1 MAELGTAH
9 LRPRPGVVFR
19 KVDNEAVLLD
29 TRAGVYFGLNE
40 TGSLLWS
47 VIEGGSAT
55 LEDLRAALVSA
66 FDAVP
71 DSLSADLEAWL
82 SEMKEHDLLEI
93 V

>member
-1 MAELGTAH
+1 
-9 LRPRPGVVFR
+9 
-19 KVDNEAVLLD
+19 
-29 TRAGVYFGLNE
+29 
-40 TGSLLWS
+40 